1 MSGNKI
7 RVEMPVQ
14 APELRIKNFGE
25 VELGFTDEQ
34 AITEAKRCIQC
45 KKPKCVEGCPVN
57 VQIPE
62 FIKLIAEKKFDEAAK
77 KIKETNALP
86 AVCGRVCP
94 QETQCEGKC
103 VLGIKSEPVSI
114 GRLERFAADHETTE
128 YIPEIKKNNK
138 KVAIVGSGPAGLTAA
153 SELAKRGYSVTIYE
167 ALHKPGGVLTYGI
180 PEFRLPKNIVYKEC
194 DYVKKLGIEF
204 ACNYIIGKIF
214 SIDQLLKNGYSAV
227 FMGNGAGLPKFMN
240 IPGESYAGVYSAN
253 EYLTRVN
260 LMKSYKFPEYD
271 TPVDTPDTIAVVGG
285 GNVAMDACRCAK
297 RLGASKVYCIYRRSA
312 KEMPA
317 RAEEIKHAEEEG
329 IEFHF
334 LTNPVKIYGDEK
346 GRANKIE
353 CVKMELG
360 EPDASG
366 RRSPVEIKNSN
377 FVIEVGAVVIAIGQS
392 ANPIAVENQKDI
404 KTNKWGYI
412 EADQLTGST
421 SKQGV
426 YAGGDIVTG
435 AATVILAMGAGL
447 NAAKAIDEFLT
458 QNPR

>member
-1 MSGNKI
+1 MSLNKH
-7 RVEMPVQ
+7 RSEMPVQ
-14 APELRIKNFGE
+14 NPEIRIKNFGE
-25 VELGFTDEQ
+25 VELGFTEEQ
-34 AITEAKRCIQC
+34 AVAEAKRCIQC

-62 FIKLIAEKKFDEAAK
+62 FIKLIAEKKFDAAAK

-86 AVCGRVCP
+86 AICGRVCP
-94 QETQCEGKC
+94 QEAQCEGKC

-114 GRLERFAADHETTE
+114 GRLERFAADREETE
-128 YIPEIKKNNK
+128 FIPEIKKNNM
-138 KVAIVGSGPAGLTAA
+138 KVGIVGSGPAGLTAA
-153 SELAKRGYSVTIYE
+153 SELAKRGYEVTIYE

-180 PEFRLPKNIVYKEC
+180 PEFRLPKKIVHKEC
-194 DYVKKLGIEF
+194 DYIKKLGVEI
-204 ACNYIIGKIF
+204 ACNYVVGKIF
-214 SIDQLLKNGYSAV
+214 SIDEMFKRGYSAV

-240 IPGESYAGVYSAN
+240 ISGESLIGVYSAN
-253 EYLTRVN
+253 EFLTRVN

-271 TPVDTPDTIAVVGG
+271 TPVDTPETVAVIGG

-297 RLGASKVYCIYRRSA
+297 RLGAQKVYCIYRRSG

-334 LTNPVKIYGDEK
+334 LTNPVKIYGDQN
-346 GRANKIE
+346 GRVNKIE
-353 CVKMELG
+353 CVRMQLG
-360 EPDASG
+360 EPDSSG
-366 RRSPVEIKNSN
+366 RRGPVEIKDSN
-377 FVIEVGAVVIAIGQS
+377 FTVDVGAVVIAIGQS

-404 KTNKWGYI
+404 KKNKWGYI
-412 EADQLTGST
+412 EADPVTGST
-421 SKQGV
+421 SKKGV

-447 NAAKAIDEFLT
+447 NAAKAIDEYLAK
-458 QNPR
+458 